1 MNFNF
6 YIIYSIDIP
15 IDLNKQW
22 NEYENMTTRELMY
35 TFKKESIN
43 LPFDEYEENGDEDDA
58 IDYIGSELIPFTE
71 YKETDEFYDDYYG
84 EFREEMIEIL
94 VNQEKSEE
102 EINKIL
108 KESLPYYITNNPDKF
123 YCTESDN
130 NSDEY
135 SYVYLNTIHRKYTAE
150 LNNEEFIEFAENFN
164 GCSTCNT
171 MGSLTFEYGFLPA
184 FSIDSDTQN
193 IESIYVS
200 ILFKEELE
208 EDEMQ
213 EIETKVRELIEQ
225 GDLTLNY
232 LNNL

>member
-15 IDLNKQW
+15 IDLNEQW
-22 NEYENMTTRELMY
+22 NEYEDMTTRELIDI
-35 TFKKESIN
+35 FKKESIN
-43 LPFDEYEENGDEDDA
+43 LPFDEYEEIDEEELDP
-58 IDYIGSELIPFTE
+58 DYLSFAE
-71 YKETDEFYDDYYG
+71 YKETDEFYDNYYG

-108 KESLPYYITNNPDKF
+108 KENLPYYITNNIDKF

-135 SYVYLNTIHRKYTAE
+135 SYVNLTTIHKKYTAE

-171 MGSLTFEYGFLPA
+171 MGSLTLEYGLLPA
-184 FSIDSDTQN
+184 FSIDPDTQN
-193 IESIYVS
+193 IENVYVS
-200 ILFKEELE
+200 ILFEKELE
-208 EDEMQ
+208 EEEME
-213 EIETKVRELIEQ
+213 EIEVKIRELIEE
-225 GDLTLNY
+225 GDLTLDY

>member
-15 IDLNKQW
+15 IDLNEQW
-22 NEYENMTTRELMY
+22 NEYEDMTTRELIDI
-35 TFKKESIN
+35 FKKESIN
-43 LPFDEYEENGDEDDA
+43 LPFDEYEEIDEEELDP
-58 IDYIGSELIPFTE
+58 DYLSFAE
-71 YKETDEFYDDYYG
+71 YKETDEFYDNYYG

-108 KESLPYYITNNPDKF
+108 KENLPYYITNNIDKF

-135 SYVYLNTIHRKYTAE
+135 SYANLTTIHKKYTAE

-171 MGSLTFEYGFLPA
+171 MGSLTLEYGLLPA
-184 FSIDSDTQN
+184 FSIDPDTQN
-193 IESIYVS
+193 IENVYVS
-200 ILFKEELE
+200 ILFEKELE
-208 EDEMQ
+208 EEEME
-213 EIETKVRELIEQ
+213 EIEVKIRELIEE
-225 GDLTLNY
+225 GDLTLDY

>member
-1 MNFNF
+1 MKLNF

-15 IDLNKQW
+15 IDINEQW
-22 NEYENMTTRELMY
+22 DKYDDITTRELMD
-35 TFKKESIN
+35 TFKKESIT
-43 LPFDEYEENGDEDDA
+43 LPFDEYEEDGDEDDA
-58 IDYIGSELIPFTE
+58 IDYIDSELIPFSE

-102 EINKIL
+102 EINKIIN
-108 KESLPYYITNNPDKF
+108 ENLPYYILNNIDKF

-135 SYVYLNTIHRKYTAE
+135 NYVFLNTIHRKYTAQ
-150 LNNEEFIEFAENFN
+150 LNNEEFIEFAENFI

-171 MGSLTFEYGFLPA
+171 MGSLTLEYGWLPA
-184 FSIDSDTQN
+184 FSIDPDTEN
-193 IESIYVS
+193 IENVYVS
-200 ILFKEELE
+200 VLFKEELKE
-208 EDEMQ
+208 EEMQ
-213 EIETKVRELIEQ
+213 KIETDIKELIEY
-225 GDLTLNY
+225 GDLTLDY